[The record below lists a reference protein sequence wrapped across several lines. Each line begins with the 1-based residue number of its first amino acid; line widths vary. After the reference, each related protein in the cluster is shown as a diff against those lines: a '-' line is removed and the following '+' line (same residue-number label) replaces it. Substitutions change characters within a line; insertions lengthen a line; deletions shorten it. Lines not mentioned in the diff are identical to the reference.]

1 MGASV
6 VEPNPGPPP
15 MARLSTRLVAVA
27 TVLGAAACTNDGPTA
42 SNALSFASA
51 FSSVPAGME
60 SVSSSYAGDGQEGMA
75 WGGPRRGGPGGPGMG
90 EMMGG
95 GLAAGFAFGAPGRGP
110 HGGPFAAARID
121 STCTV
126 ASPNITCSNTRNGLT
141 ITTIYNLYTAG
152 GVAQTKIDTATTDK
166 VVTRTTVTGSTTRG
180 RDNASVTAT
189 VNNSSERTVTGLASG
204 STLRTVNGWSK
215 GTETTSGT
223 NRDGQKF
230 TASRTAGD
238 TTTGLKIPVS
248 TTAETYPTA
257 GSVVRA
263 MQSTVTVDG
272 AAAVTRSRREV
283 ITYDGSAT
291 AKLVITEDGTTKNCT
306 IALPRGRPSCS

>member
-1 MGASV
+1 
-6 VEPNPGPPP
+6 
-15 MARLSTRLVAVA
+15 MARLSTRFIAAA
-27 TVLGAAACTNDGPTA
+27 TVLGATACLDAPTA
-42 SNALSFASA
+42 SNSLSFASA
-51 FSSVPAGME
+51 FNSVPAGME

-90 EMMGG
+90 DMMGG
-95 GLAAGFAFGAPGRGP
+95 GLAAGFAAGAPGRGP

-126 ASPNITCSNTRNGLT
+126 SGANITCANTRNGLT
-141 ITTIYNLYTAG
+141 VTTVYNLFTAG
-152 GVAQTKIDTATTDK
+152 GATQTKIDTLTTDK
-166 VVTRTTVTGSTTRG
+166 VVTNTTVTGTTTRG

-189 VNNSSERTVTGLASG
+189 VNNSSSRTVTGLASG

-215 GTETTSGT
+215 GSESSSGT

-230 TASRTAGD
+230 TATRTAGD
-238 TTTGLKIPVS
+238 TTTGLTIPVS
-248 TTAETYPTA
+248 SIAETYPTA
-257 GSVVRA
+257 GKVVRS
-263 MQSTVTVDG
+263 MSSTTTVEG
-272 AAAVTRSRREV
+272 SAAVTKTRREV
-283 ITYDGSAT
+283 LTYDGSAT

>member
-1 MGASV
+1 
-6 VEPNPGPPP
+6 
-15 MARLSTRLVAVA
+15 MARISTRWVAVA
-27 TVLGAAACTNDGPTA
+27 AVCAAAACSNENPVS

-51 FSSVPAGME
+51 FNSVPAGME
-60 SVSSSYAGDGQEGMA
+60 AVSSSYAGDGVEGMA

-90 EMMGG
+90 GMMGG
-95 GLAAGFAFGAPGRGP
+95 GLGDGFAAGAPGRGP

-126 ASPNITCSNTRNGLT
+126 SGADITCANTRNGLT
-141 ITTIYNLYTAG
+141 ISTIYNLTSSSGAT
-152 GVAQTKIDTATTDK
+152 QTKIDTATTNT
-166 VVTRTTVTGSTTRG
+166 VRTRTTVSGTTTRG

-189 VNNSSERTVTGLASG
+189 VNNSSDRTVTGLATG

-215 GTETTSGT
+215 GSEVTTGT

-230 TASRTAGD
+230 SSTRTAGD

-257 GSVVRA
+257 GSVVRS
-263 MQSTVTVDG
+263 MSVSTTIDG
-272 AAAVTRSRREV
+272 ASPVSKTRREV
-283 ITYDGSAT
+283 LTYDGSAT

-306 IALPRGRPSCS
+306 VALPRGRPSCS